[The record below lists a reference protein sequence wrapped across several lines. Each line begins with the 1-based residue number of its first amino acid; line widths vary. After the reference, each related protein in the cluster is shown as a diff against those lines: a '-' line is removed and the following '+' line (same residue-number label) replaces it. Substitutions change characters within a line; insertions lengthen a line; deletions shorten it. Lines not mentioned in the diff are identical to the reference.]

1 MNTLIIVKI
10 KNTTYDEW
18 KKKFD
23 ADAEVQSQMMRN
35 TIVGK
40 VDDNTAMIS
49 TEVFN
54 PDMVGQFMSS
64 DEFKQ
69 KQENL
74 LKETLKKIDIVICTA
89 LIPGKKAPIIIKKD
103 MIEVMQSGSVIY
115 DLAASQGGN
124 SELTKVNE
132 IIEHN
137 GVKIMGDSNILNKL
151 PNSASN
157 LYAKNMFNF
166 VSNLYDKE
174 NKKININIEDEII
187 EKTQIK

>member
-1 MNTLIIVKI
+1 MNTHIIVKI

-18 KKKFD
+18 KIKFD

-69 KQENL
+69 MEQEL
-74 LKETLKKIDIVICTA
+74 GLSH
-89 LIPGKKAPIIIKKD
+89 
-103 MIEVMQSGSVIY
+103 EVY
-115 DLAASQGGN
+115 K
-124 SELTKVNE
+124 LTKN
-132 IIEHN
+132 
-137 GVKIMGDSNILNKL
+137 
-151 PNSASN
+151 
-157 LYAKNMFNF
+157 
-166 VSNLYDKE
+166 
-174 NKKININIEDEII
+174 
-187 EKTQIK
+187 